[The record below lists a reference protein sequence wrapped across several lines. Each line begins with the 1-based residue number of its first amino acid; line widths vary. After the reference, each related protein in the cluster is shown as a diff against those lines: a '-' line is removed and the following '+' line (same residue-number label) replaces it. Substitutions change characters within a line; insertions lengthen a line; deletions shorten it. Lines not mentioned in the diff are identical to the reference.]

1 MGDPPGDTGMIGG
14 IDKIRPNFERLY
26 NQPPFP
32 ETLHKPP
39 CNGCLPASAMG
50 SSNYNPR
57 DALGSHSCMIFHNY
71 SGRPGRLIPFARD
84 KLSSNSE
91 YAKYQDYYPQEMG
104 SALSQQIHSYPKDTD
119 IMNRMRE
126 LLKNAADGT

>member
-1 MGDPPGDTGMIGG
+1 
-14 IDKIRPNFERLY
+14 
-26 NQPPFP
+26 
-32 ETLHKPP
+32 
-39 CNGCLPASAMG
+39 MG

-57 DALGSHSCMIFHNY
+57 DAPGIHSCMILHNY

-91 YAKYQDYYPQEMG
+91 YTKYLEYYPQGMG
-104 SALSQQIHSYPKDTD
+104 LTFSQQIHSYPKDTD

-126 LLKNAADGT
+126 LLKNAADDT

>member
-1 MGDPPGDTGMIGG
+1 MI
-14 IDKIRPNFERLY
+14 L
-26 NQPPFP
+26 
-32 ETLHKPP
+32 
-39 CNGCLPASAMG
+39 
-50 SSNYNPR
+50 
-57 DALGSHSCMIFHNY
+57 HNY